1 MSSVP
6 LRVARLLVAWVFT
19 AAYWTSVF
27 LLQAVTLRSLPDAF
41 LQTAARRWG
50 YAVMRL
56 LGIRLE
62 VEGPSFDTREP
73 RVIVFNHQSAL
84 DMLWCAAM
92 APPAVLALGKSQ
104 IVYVPFVNM
113 GWWALDF
120 MTVDRKHPRKAVE
133 SFSLVAEAIARDRRS
148 LLISPEGTRTRD
160 GSVLPFKRGAFQLAV
175 RAQAPIHPVV
185 VSGAFELL
193 HRTEWLPRPGVI
205 RLRCLPPIETRGLGE
220 ADTAALAER
229 VREEIVRA
237 YAAR

>member
-6 LRVARLLVAWVFT
+6 VRLARLLVAWVFT

-27 LLQAVTLRSLPDAF
+27 LLQVLALRRLPRTF
-41 LQTAARRWG
+41 LQASARFWG
-50 YAVMRL
+50 RAVMRL

-62 VEGPSFDTREP
+62 VEGAPFDTRAS

-92 APPAVLALGKSQ
+92 APPAVLALGKSE

-133 SFSLVAEAIARDRRS
+133 SFSRVAEAIARDQRS
-148 LLISPEGTRTRD
+148 LLVSPEGTRTRD
-160 GSVLPFKRGAFQLAV
+160 GSVGPFKRGAFQLAV
-175 RAQAPIHPVV
+175 RAQAPVCPVV

-205 RLRCLPPIETRGLGE
+205 RLRCLPPVETRGLSE
-220 ADTAALAER
+220 RDSAALAER
-229 VREEIVRA
+229 VRDEIVRA